1 MGNDDGRSAV
11 FVFPY
16 PIEGFLYEILIFAVC
31 LDNVEAEILKLFVER
46 LRVHN
51 VVDLA
56 VYLQDGQTLYEYTD
70 ISVQELPEELQEEI
84 ISGKRIET
92 TEELYG
98 FLENYSS

>member
-11 FVFPY
+11 FVIPH
-16 PIEGFLYEILIFAVC
+16 PIEGSLYEILIFAVC